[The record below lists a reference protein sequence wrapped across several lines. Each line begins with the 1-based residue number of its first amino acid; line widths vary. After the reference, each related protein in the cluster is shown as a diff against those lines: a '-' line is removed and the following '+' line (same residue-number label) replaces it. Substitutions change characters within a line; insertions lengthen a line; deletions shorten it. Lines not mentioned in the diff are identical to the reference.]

1 MSVEC
6 MGRNVEVTPKLE
18 ELARRRTQKLERHL
32 GGPAR
37 VRIVLSH
44 EKHRFGAEIIASH
57 RRRHWKAQEETDGD
71 PRAAVTLAFEKIDAQ
86 ARRDFQKLRDR
97 KHRGAPGETIRKL
110 PAASETPAAAAPSV
124 PSGGTRIIRGSQQ
137 RMPAK
142 PMSVEEAGLRLET
155 SRQEFLIFR
164 DSGNERISVLY
175 RRRDGDFGLIVP
187 EC

>member
-6 MGRNVEVTPKLE
+6 TGRNVEVTPVLE
-18 ELARRRTQKLERHL
+18 ELARKRTEKLERHL

-37 VRIVLSH
+37 VRIVLSQ

-57 RRRHWKAQEETDGD
+57 RRLHWKAQEETEGD
-71 PRAAVTLAFEKIDAQ
+71 PRAAVTLAFEKIEAQ
-86 ARRDFQKLRDR
+86 SMRDLQKVRDK
-97 KHRGAPGETIRKL
+97 KHRGAPGESIRKVARE
-110 PAASETPAAAAPSV
+110 PDGGKPPAAAGSPGSRRV
-124 PSGGTRIIRGSQQ
+124 VRGNPR

-142 PMSVEEAGLRLET
+142 PMSVEEAGLRLEA
-155 SRQEFLIFR
+155 SRQEFVIFR

>member
-6 MGRNVEVTPKLE
+6 TGRNVEVTPVLE
-18 ELARRRTQKLERHL
+18 ELARRRTEKLERHL

-37 VRIVLSH
+37 VRIVLSQ

-71 PRAAVTLAFEKIDAQ
+71 PRAAVTLAFEKIEAQ
-86 ARRDFQKLRDR
+86 SMRDLQKVRDK
-97 KHRGAPGETIRKL
+97 KHRGAPGESIRKIV
-110 PAASETPAAAAPSV
+110 PAPDGGKSAAGSAS
-124 PSGGTRIIRGSQQ
+124 SGGRRIVRGSQQ
-137 RMPAK
+137 RLPAK

-155 SRQEFLIFR
+155 SGDEFVIFR
-164 DSGNERISVLY
+164 DSGNEKISVLY

-187 EC
+187 KC

>member
-6 MGRNVEVTPKLE
+6 TGRNVEVTPKLE

-37 VRIVLSH
+37 VRIILSQ

-57 RRRHWKAQEETDGD
+57 RRRHWKAQEETEGD

-86 ARRDFQKLRDR
+86 AQRDFQKLRDR
-97 KHRGAPGETIRKL
+97 KHRGAPGQTIRKIA
-110 PAASETPAAAAPSV
+110 PAPEGTRPSALA
-124 PSGGTRIIRGSQQ
+124 PSGGTRIVRGSQQ
-137 RMPAK
+137 RVPVK
-142 PMSVEEAGLRLET
+142 PMSVEEAGMKLES
-155 SRQEFLIFR
+155 SRQEFLVFR
-164 DSGNERISVLY
+164 DSGNERISILY